1 MQEFFKKLSKN
12 PIYKKLM
19 KEPLSYGAGAVLL
32 AVFGIA
38 HFIIFGKPWGV
49 TTTFGIWG
57 AKLMSYVGATPENW
71 LYFQNHASMGKSYVT
86 PFFQD
91 GGSIRNLGIIFGAT
105 LATLLASEFKIKKIK
120 NKKQIVAGMLG
131 GFLMGFGARL
141 ALGCNIGALFSATAA
156 LSLSGWVFA
165 AFLLVGA
172 IFGSKLLTKVF
183 M

>member
-1 MQEFFKKLSKN
+1 MQAFFKKISKN
-12 PIYKKLM
+12 DIYKKLM

-32 AVFGIA
+32 ATFGIA
-38 HFIIFGKPWGV
+38 HFIIFGRPWGV

-57 AKLMSYVGATPENW
+57 AKIMSLFGATPENW
-71 LYFQNHASMGKSYVT
+71 AYFANHSSMLKSYTT
-86 PFFQD
+86 PFLQD
-91 GGSIRNLGIIFGAT
+91 GGSIRNIGIVIGAT
-105 LATLLASEFKIKKIK
+105 LATLFASEFKIKKIR

-141 ALGCNIGALFSATAA
+141 ALGCNIGALFSAAAA
-156 LSLSGWVFA
+156 LSLSGWFFA
-165 AFLLVGA
+165 LFLLVGA